1 MSDFKDNTK
10 DINDISSLIEAILK
24 KENLKYYYEKSDR
37 DDTSSVFHVQ
47 QHGEQFDIISRADI
61 PLVQI
66 MMVWYL
72 SDMFDM
78 GDEYFI
84 LRTINKINES
94 MSAKLFFSIAND
106 ENVIR
111 LYITASKDF
120 YWLPDVS
127 DLYEDIMAN
136 LEYVERLKRL
146 FGIMILEEKLC
157 RTGQAEDIKSP
168 YKA

>member
-1 MSDFKDNTK
+1 MSDFKNSMEDEN
-10 DINDISSLIEAILK
+10 NISSLIEAILK
-24 KENLKYYYEKSDR
+24 KEDLKYDYEKSDR

-72 SDMFDM
+72 SDMFNM

-84 LRTINKINES
+84 LRTINRINES
-94 MSAKLFFSIAND
+94 MSAKLFFSISND

-120 YWLPDVS
+120 YYLPDIS
-127 DLYEDIMAN
+127 DLHEDFMAN
-136 LEYVERLKRL
+136 LEYVERLKHL
-146 FGIMILEEKLC
+146 FGIMILEEKLS
-157 RTGQAEDIKSP
+157 RTGQTADIKSP

>member
-1 MSDFKDNTK
+1 MSDFKNSMEDEDN
-10 DINDISSLIEAILK
+10 ISSLLESILK

-127 DLYEDIMAN
+127 DLYEGFMAN
-136 LEYVERLKRL
+136 LEYVERLKHL
-146 FGIMILEEKLC
+146 FGIMILEEKLS
-157 RTGQAEDIKSP
+157 RKGQTAGIKSP
-168 YKA
+168 YNA